1 MPWAPEHLKPACE
14 ATMLKKL
21 LVLVAVLFVA
31 AQVVRPARSNPT
43 VDPAR
48 TLQATGRVTPEVSAI
63 LDRACRDCHSNETR
77 WPWYSHVAPVSWL
90 VANHVSDGRRRLSFS
105 RWAEY
110 DVPKRLDKLDEMCK
124 EVREGGMPDSSYLL
138 MHSEARLTDAD
149 KETLCAW
156 TSQERTALIESAQ

>member
-1 MPWAPEHLKPACE
+1 
-14 ATMLKKL
+14 MLKKL
-21 LVLVAVLFVA
+21 LVLVAVLFAA

-77 WPWYSHVAPVSWL
+77 WPWYSQVAPVSWL
-90 VANHVSDGRRRLSFS
+90 VARDVRVGRKELSFS
-105 RWAEY
+105 TWGDY
-110 DVPKRLDKLDEMCK
+110 PVPKRLDKLDEMCK
-124 EVREGGMPDSSYLL
+124 EVREGGMPDASYLL

-156 TSQERTALIESAQ
+156 TRQERTALIESVQ

>member
-1 MPWAPEHLKPACE
+1 
-14 ATMLKKL
+14 MLKKAMI
-21 LVLVAVLFVA
+21 VIGVLFVA
-31 AQVVRPARSNPT
+31 AQAVRPERSNPP
-43 VDPAR
+43 VDAAK
-48 TLQATGRVTPEVSAI
+48 TLHAGGRVTAEVAAI
-63 LDRACRDCHSNETR
+63 LDRSCRDCHSNETR

-90 VANHVSDGRRRLSFS
+90 VANHVKDGRRQLSFS
-105 RWAEY
+105 HWAEY

-156 TSQERTALIESAQ
+156 TSRERTALIDDVQ